1 MRTAKSWGLTPDEWA
16 RVSPD
21 GQARMIAH
29 DILSSAAE
37 GYEMKQRE
45 AAGKDGKGKP
55 GGTSSPPDGGVFE
68 RMKSRA
74 RSREQGS

>member
-21 GQARMIAH
+21 GQARMIVH
-29 DILSSAAE
+29 DIIASAAE

-45 AAGKDGKGKP
+45 AASKDGKGKP
-55 GGTSSPPDGGVFE
+55 AGASGPPDGGVFE
-68 RMKSRA
+68 RMKQRA
-74 RSREQGS
+74 QGR